1 MAALLFLHRLLW
13 PILERPLDKLNRVGI
28 SKHPRVIMM
37 AGLILILLGVGKLEW
52 LKKALDL
59 IGIG

>member
-1 MAALLFLHRLLW
+1 MAALLFVHRILW
-13 PILERPLDKLNRVGI
+13 PILERPLGKLHSVGI
-28 SKHPRVIMM
+28 SKHPRIIFIT
-37 AGLILILLGVGKLEW
+37 GLAFILLGIGRLDW